1 MGARSSKSIINA
13 ADLSSHLYLHKFQRA
28 NDATSLLDAA
38 HRVDSLEAVCN
49 FKVRVWFMVHGC
61 TDFHRCQIFVG
72 VRQLNGLGRAT
83 DGRMLSGCPSEILL
97 EVGAERQILFE
108 APIFFVAF
116 VFLVLVLVL
125 NDALLHRHSRLL
137 DPFGEPRYA
146 RCSFQ
151 FFHRERF
158 TRPLFTA
165 VAIVPRSPFVQ
176 LFARQTPTDACTSSC
191 STFDTALNVR
201 TIFFF

>member
-1 MGARSSKSIINA
+1 M
-13 ADLSSHLYLHKFQRA
+13 
-28 NDATSLLDAA
+28 
-38 HRVDSLEAVCN
+38 
-49 FKVRVWFMVHGC
+49 
-61 TDFHRCQIFVG
+61 DFHRCQIFVD

-125 NDALLHRHSRLL
+125 NDALLHRHSRFL

-146 RCSFQ
+146 RCSLQ

-158 TRPLFTA
+158 TRPLFH
-165 VAIVPRSPFVQ
+165 
-176 LFARQTPTDACTSSC
+176 SC
-191 STFDTALNVR
+191 GNRAEESIRSTFRKANTDRRLYILMQYLR
-201 TIFFF
+201 YRP